1 LNKLSH
7 KSLRNI
13 QYISQ
18 MYTPGRYCDRILIAR
33 NLKAIVT
40 TKKAIISNVL
50 LNLIGITEC

>member
-1 LNKLSH
+1 
-7 KSLRNI
+7 
-13 QYISQ
+13 